1 MERNYFDSKAS
12 LDNALEALLKYT
24 NNWYDIFIEAAKKY
38 QANMKDL
45 EEDKEGDF
53 EGKKAYDEEAEDD
66 AAFANFDRRHVSGYE
81 DEPKCFGGHFG
92 AGFEID
98 EPRLE
103 DYTDRKKFEDDLAAY
118 NRFVEAGEDCVRRGL
133 EKPEWVD
140 FGESTSVDSYDNEDI
155 PYDDMDDEPKEELAE
170 LLGISATELD
180 NILYDRSISNLKY
193 YKLEKELNKKK
204 NEFLDA
210 LNQCKP
216 DSKYLQQLRELAKS
230 NEKNEKLCRLIKYY
244 IK

>member
-1 MERNYFDSKAS
+1 MERNYFDSKLS
-12 LDNALEALLKYT
+12 LGDALEDLLKLT
-24 NNWYDIFIEAAKKY
+24 NNWYDIFIETAKRY

-45 EEDKEGDF
+45 DENKE
-53 EGKKAYDEEAEDD
+53 DEEAKDD
-66 AAFANFDRRHVSGYE
+66 ASFVNFDRRHVSGYE
-81 DEPKCFGGHFG
+81 DDPKCFGGHFG

-103 DYTDRKKFEDDLAAY
+103 DYTDRKKFEDDLAAC

-216 DSKYLQQLRELAKS
+216 DSKYIQELKELAKT
-230 NEKNEKLCRLIKYY
+230 NEKNEKLYRLIKYY